1 MSTTVEKDL
10 RTPWMA
16 AADGGRVSRNVEK
29 VVVNRKRGMW
39 KQNFVWQRANVDR
52 LVTVFFFFFNFH
64 FFSHSKFPAY
74 CQTVWSKIKIDRLE
88 VALYMAWL
96 INLMA
101 LI

>member
-1 MSTTVEKDL
+1 
-10 RTPWMA
+10 
-16 AADGGRVSRNVEK
+16 
-29 VVVNRKRGMW
+29 MW

-74 CQTVWSKIKIDRLE
+74 CQTVWSKIKIGRLE

>member
-1 MSTTVEKDL
+1 
-10 RTPWMA
+10 
-16 AADGGRVSRNVEK
+16 
-29 VVVNRKRGMW
+29 MW

-52 LVTVFFFFFNFH
+52 LVTVFFFQFSF
-64 FFSHSKFPAY
+64 FFSYSKFPAD